1 MGEETD
7 CDNIDITN
15 FLLSFP
21 AHVYL
26 APRVTY
32 HYSLILLEWGTHFSD
47 MSNDKTLNDYHRQC
61 QLLSSVAIFIL
72 FKIYLGEAPIRAQS
86 VCLSGT
92 NPLKPLQ
99 ASLGN
104 SRILKGT
111 QGYSGV
117 LQGTIGH
124 SRIPWVTQGTLKG
137 IQSTKKALRCLKH
150 PSLKF
155 KSSSKSFQKSLL
167 QTFKRAQSRVLK
179 SA

>member
-61 QLLSSVAIFIL
+61 
-72 FKIYLGEAPIRAQS
+72 
-86 VCLSGT
+86 
-92 NPLKPLQ
+92 
-99 ASLGN
+99 
-104 SRILKGT
+104 
-111 QGYSGV
+111 
-117 LQGTIGH
+117 
-124 SRIPWVTQGTLKG
+124 
-137 IQSTKKALRCLKH
+137 
-150 PSLKF
+150 
-155 KSSSKSFQKSLL
+155 
-167 QTFKRAQSRVLK
+167 
-179 SA
+179 